1 MKTQNESKS
10 LLSREFFNYLL
21 NIFLFF
27 FLSSSLTFGS
37 ENSQLIKN
45 SKQMLLVI
53 TTDDSAQKGTLFRFH
68 RKMESG
74 HWQSTD
80 DQIPVVVGR
89 KGLAWDSEEN
99 SGSMPNIPRKV
110 EGDDK
115 SPAGVFTLGDCFG
128 FAKEKDMKDL
138 KIPYLQVTQLTE
150 CIDDQNSQYYNMIVK
165 RDGINNIDWNSSEKM
180 HQINHQYKIGVVIN
194 YNTESPKSGSGSC
207 IFLHIWKNNSEPT
220 SGCTAMSEEHMREI
234 AFWLDKEKN
243 PIIVQLTKPLYNSL
257 RTSWHLPEVNFE
269 EK

>member
-1 MKTQNESKS
+1 MKTKNESQS
-10 LLSREFFNYLL
+10 LSSLEFFKYLL
-21 NIFLFF
+21 NIFLFI
-27 FLSSSLTFGS
+27 FLSSILTFGS

-45 SKQMLLVI
+45 SKQMLLVVI
-53 TTDDSAQKGTLFRFH
+53 ADDSAQTGTLFRFH
-68 RKMESG
+68 REMEGSL
-74 HWQSTD
+74 WQSSG

-89 KGLAWDSEEN
+89 KGLAWSSEEN
-99 SGSMPNIPRKV
+99 SGTMPNVPKKV

-115 SPAGVFTLGDCFG
+115 SPAGVFTLGTCFG
-128 FAKEKDMKDL
+128 FAQKTEMKDL
-138 KIPYLQVTQLTE
+138 KIPYLQITNLTE
-150 CIDDQNSQYYNMIVK
+150 CIDDQNSQYYNMIVN

-180 HQINHQYKIGVVIN
+180 HQINHQYKIGVIVN

-207 IFLHIWKNNSEPT
+207 IFLHIWGDRTEPT

-243 PIIVQLTKPLYNSL
+243 PIIVQLTKSLYNSL
-257 RTSWHLPEVNFE
+257 KSLWNLPAIHQA